1 MSRGEPSR
9 MPISFSIKH
18 AGSKV
23 SPLNARKVW
32 IDHDMDEDVHAS
44 GKHADV
50 PLSGK
55 RKRDD
60 AAASSSRTAA
70 PRPKVIPLI
79 SSSNWHD
86 ERRRRIGL
94 SEKHGWQSEPLTP
107 GSKRLT
113 SLSRQPPDEL
123 ATEQAFSEPSK
134 QGLVRRAP
142 KEGTERDSTPPA
154 EQISSGA
161 STPTESFS
169 TSNEPTDHD
178 ALQALLAE
186 EKGAVA
192 NPLAKVIQQPN
203 EEEMFHRDVGTRP
216 NEPTLDDYQ
225 SMPVEEFGAAML
237 RGMGWKEGMG
247 AGKRRNG
254 PAHAPIIQR
263 RAALLGLGAKER
275 ASPTM
280 TSGQRRDVDRHYKP
294 VTSRDNRSRHSASYG
309 PDRYR
314 ENENLPRRE
323 KHGSN
328 NRSEHRYQSQYGSY
342 HRQH

>member
-9 MPISFSIKH
+9 MPISFSFKH

-60 AAASSSRTAA
+60 AAASSSRTTA

-79 SSSNWHD
+79 SSSNWHE
-86 ERRRRIGL
+86 ERRRRVGL
-94 SEKHGWQSEPLTP
+94 LQKHEWQSEPVTP

-123 ATEQAFSEPSK
+123 ATEQAFSEPSE

-154 EQISSGA
+154 EQISSGT
-161 STPTESFS
+161 STPTDSFS
-169 TSNEPTDHD
+169 TNNEPTDHD
-178 ALQALLAE
+178 ALQALLAG

-192 NPLAKVIQQPN
+192 NPLDKVIQQPN

-275 ASPTM
+275 VSPTM
-280 TSGQRRDVDRHYKP
+280 TSGQRRDADRHYRP
-294 VTSRDNRSRHSASYG
+294 VTSRDNRTRHSASYG
-309 PDRYR
+309 SNQYR
-314 ENENLPRRE
+314 EGEKLPHRE

-342 HRQH
+342 RRQH